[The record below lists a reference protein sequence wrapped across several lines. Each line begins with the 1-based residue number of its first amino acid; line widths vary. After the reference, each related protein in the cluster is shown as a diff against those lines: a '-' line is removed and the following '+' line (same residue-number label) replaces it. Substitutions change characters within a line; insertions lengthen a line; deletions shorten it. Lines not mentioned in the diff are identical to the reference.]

1 MFVPSNPRL
10 GIPMQVETLPP
21 CDTSKPLSRTRK
33 TLRWAKMQIFVST
46 LCVSLAVITSASPLD
61 FNALAS
67 DDLSLSSNEVENLIS
82 KLASQV
88 KGLDNNAGLDDNA
101 GQSASG
107 FGVNAGALRV
117 GTALSNHLL
126 QRRRGMFG
134 MFNIIPR
141 LLRKVPRPSMSR
153 IFGMFGR
160 NRNADRTPEQIA
172 RAQSRRDFFTD
183 LFMNWIF
190 SSGNNYNGG
199 GGGGDYYN
207 DAPAQAQAQAAAPAV
222 VAAPAAQSYA
232 ESEEEAS
239 PHSQVIQANKNPASP
254 AQQQQAASAATVA
267 PAPMAAAA

>member
-1 MFVPSNPRL
+1 
-10 GIPMQVETLPP
+10 
-21 CDTSKPLSRTRK
+21 
-33 TLRWAKMQIFVST
+33 MQIFVST

-199 GGGGDYYN
+199 GGGGGDYYN
-207 DAPAQAQAQAAAPAV
+207 DAPAQAQAAAPAA